1 MRLRN
6 SERFCFFS
14 TLAGIARKDLRY
26 FVCAQRFWESCKLGQ
41 SSHKPCANRLF
52 LKPIGPSATASL
64 GSMASA
70 SRPTSQSIGKFVS
83 DQEEDLL
90 PANETTQP
98 LGEELDIEKLIL
110 LKEQFSLLD
119 RDGSGQLTL
128 EEFIE
133 AFDVVFD
140 KNLSREQSVRLFIQ
154 IDADSSGCIEWDEF
168 LTYMLVMHD
177 NKSAELLQAFPK
189 ELIPEV
195 LPECMNFSVK
205 NGPQFFH
212 ACAAIERYFILNR
225 NTFLVIESKHFQ
237 TVRTIQCHS
246 FMDRDW
252 FTCFSVSESSS
263 TIVAGTANRRV
274 VFIDFLTGEKTSE
287 TKVPHPIQTIQ
298 VHAQR
303 DKYFGSIFETL
314 WMGDT
319 GGSILL
325 ATFTEFRLEKK
336 FERHSIHTDWV
347 TKVEYVPELQ
357 AVLSSSL
364 DKSIVM
370 FDCVTNT
377 IKKRFHSSDGHVSGI
392 LTFVWLPTLRIIVSS
407 GVDRFFVFWNPYTA
421 KVVHRMIG
429 HNAPVRL
436 FALYNRLH
444 MLIAVSD
451 DKILKVWD
459 IRSYKVLQSV
469 GDDIEGSR
477 RETIRA
483 IAIDEDKCRILV
495 ANSISIKSLLFAQT
509 MPNFR
514 TATCKT
520 PVVACLFNW
529 VFNTIVTVATDCAVT
544 VWSAENGGI
553 CVSSIDN
560 FIHHIM

>member
-1 MRLRN
+1 MAQYSGLKTPDQD
-6 SERFCFFS
+6 EDP
-14 TLAGIARKDLRY
+14 TLP
-26 FVCAQRFWESCKLGQ
+26 ES
-41 SSHKPCANRLF
+41 P
-52 LKPIGPSATASL
+52 
-64 GSMASA
+64 
-70 SRPTSQSIGKFVS
+70 
-83 DQEEDLL
+83 
-90 PANETTQP
+90 TTQP

-119 RDGSGQLTL
+119 KDGSGQLTL

-140 KNLSREQSVRLFIQ
+140 KNLSREQSVRLFMQ
-154 IDADSSGCIEWDEF
+154 IDADSSGYIEWDEF

-177 NKSAELLQAFPK
+177 NKSAEMLQAFPK
-189 ELIPEV
+189 ELIPEI
-195 LPECMNFSVK
+195 LPECMTFSVK

-212 ACAAIERYFILNR
+212 ACAAIERYFILNKS
-225 NTFLVIESKHFQ
+225 TFLVIEAKHFQ
-237 TVRTIQCHS
+237 TIRTIQCQT

-252 FTCFSVSESSS
+252 FTCFSVSEASS
-263 TIVAGTANRRV
+263 TIIACTANRRV

-287 TKVPHPIQTIQ
+287 TKVPHPIQT
-298 VHAQR
+298 VHLHAQK
-303 DKYFGSIFETL
+303 DKYYGSIVETL

-319 GGSILL
+319 GGSILMG
-325 ATFTEFRLEKK
+325 TVTEFKHDKK

-364 DKSIVM
+364 DKSLVM

-392 LTFVWLPTLRIIVSS
+392 LTFVWLPSLRIIVSS
-407 GVDRFFVFWNPYTA
+407 GVDRFFVYWNPYTA

-429 HNAPVRL
+429 HNSPVRM

-459 IRSYKVLQSV
+459 IRSYKVLQSI

-483 IAIDEDKCRILV
+483 ISMDEDKCRILV
-495 ANSISIKSLLFAQT
+495 ADSISIRSFLFAQT
-509 MPNFR
+509 MPNFK
-514 TATCKT
+514 TATCKA

-544 VWSAENGGI
+544 VWSVENGGM
-553 CVSSIDN
+553 CLRFLRRTTSSNVHPLFRCTFFFFRRFCTRFCDRSQI
-560 FIHHIM
+560 